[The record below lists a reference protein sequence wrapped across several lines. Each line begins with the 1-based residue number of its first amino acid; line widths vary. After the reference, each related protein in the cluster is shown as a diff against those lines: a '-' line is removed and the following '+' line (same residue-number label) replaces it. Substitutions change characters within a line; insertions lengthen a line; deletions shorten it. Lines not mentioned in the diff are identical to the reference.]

1 MADNVSPTDPVGA
14 ASVADRPQGVASFLA
29 TTTGKLVVG
38 GVLLLVLLG
47 VLAAIF
53 FGFFGSGSSGSPATG
68 TGVVIKPS
76 TNSTGTVAQTPVNPE
91 EAPLSDSFTFRP
103 NIFAPTVSLP
113 ASTPASVAT
122 SAGASTSGGSDGTD
136 SALVLPKV
144 PANTLFLQSIQA
156 VNDTNQATLIWN
168 GEAFVV
174 GAGQAVG
181 DTPWKVLSISDT
193 SVVML
198 FGDDR
203 VTISVGQG
211 LSK

>member
-1 MADNVSPTDPVGA
+1 MADNVSPIDAGGA
-14 ASVADRPQGVASFLA
+14 SSVADRPGGAAGFLA
-29 TTTGKLVVG
+29 TTPGKLVVG
-38 GVLLLVLLG
+38 GALLFVVLG

-53 FGFFGSGSSGSPATG
+53 FGFFGSGSGGSAATG
-68 TGVVIKPS
+68 PGVVIKPS
-76 TNSTGTVAQTPVNPE
+76 ITSTVTAAQAPVNPE
-91 EAPLSDSFTFRP
+91 EVSLSDSFTFRP

-113 ASTPASVAT
+113 ASTTASTTTSAT
-122 SAGASTSGGSDGTD
+122 STSDGSGGTD
-136 SALVLPKV
+136 STVVLPKV

-156 VNDTNQATLIWN
+156 VNDANKATLIWN

-174 GAGQAVG
+174 GAGEAVG